1 MIFLIFQIHRLLL
14 DIHKQLL
21 FFLKKSF
28 KVYMQETLIDSSASF
43 IQNMNIE
50 VFLAC
55 NISGIFINKEQQNA
69 FIKAIIKLGEIKK
82 INTQCFSPSLSRHP
96 LPKGCG
102 NATILLGRSY
112 KTDISE

>member
-1 MIFLIFQIHRLLL
+1 MLL

-21 FFLKKSF
+21 FFLKKCF

-43 IQNMNIE
+43 IQNLNIE
-50 VFLAC
+50 VFLVC
-55 NISGIFINKEQQNA
+55 NISSVFINKEQQNA

-82 INTQCFSPSLSRHP
+82 INMQCFSPSLSRHP

-102 NATILLGRSY
+102 NATILLDCSY
-112 KTDISE
+112 KIGISE